1 MDTKRSLS
9 IANCMDE
16 TTMAAA
22 TVAALTP
29 FLVEG
34 GKAVAKKIGD
44 RVGDNVIKLYDTLKA
59 KLVRAS
65 AKEALADLEQAPEN
79 TDRQAAMRVQLEKAL
94 SEDTALRDELAAVL
108 QTIDTAPDGVRQEAT
123 INGDDNKTAQIAG
136 SGNTTT
142 IQ

>member
-1 MDTKRSLS
+1 
-9 IANCMDE
+9 MDE
-16 TTMAAA
+16 AAMAAA
-22 TVAALTP
+22 TVTALLP

-34 GKAVAKKIGD
+34 GKAAAKKIGD

-94 SEDTALRDELAAVL
+94 SEDKALRDALAAIL
-108 QTIDTAPDGVRQEAT
+108 QTIDTAPSGVRQEAT
-123 INGDDNKTAQIAG
+123 ITGDNNKTAQIAG
-136 SGNTTT
+136 SRIKWSMG
-142 IQ
+142 